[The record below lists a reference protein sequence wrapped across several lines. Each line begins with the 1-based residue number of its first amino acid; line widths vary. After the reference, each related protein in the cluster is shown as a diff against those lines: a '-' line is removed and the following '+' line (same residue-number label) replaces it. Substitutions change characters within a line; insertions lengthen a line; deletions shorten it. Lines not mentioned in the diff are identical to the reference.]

1 LGFFV
6 PIREYFGIVGVSI
19 MLKYKRTDVVV
30 YFTHKEMEYRRV
42 DSCWEVYLDGMW
54 RVSLDCESVETQYK
68 KRIKL
73 RNLIKRKELL
83 VSNDNNVNSTNRES
97 EISDIAGELISI
109 FGITTYMDNT
119 SNQLLEKLDTGEIEV
134 K

>member
-1 LGFFV
+1 
-6 PIREYFGIVGVSI
+6 

-30 YFTHKEMEYRRV
+30 YFTDKDIEYRRV

-54 RVSLDCESVETQYK
+54 RVSLDCELVDRQYK
-68 KRIKL
+68 RRIKL

-83 VSNDNNVNSTNRES
+83 ISNDNTIESTDRES

-109 FGITTYMDNT
+109 FGITNYMGNT
-119 SNQLLEKLDTGEIEV
+119 SAELLEKLDTGEIQL